1 MFSILAGGNAFYLLA
16 ISVAFIITFIFV
28 PITARVAKAKG
39 IVAHENGRTSHKGS
53 VPTMGGLAI
62 FSGFYL
68 TVLLFV
74 DSTHLREFN
83 NLLAGSFLILLIGM
97 KDDMVGISARKKMI
111 VQIIAACI
119 VIFWADLR
127 FTSLQGFL
135 GIYEINY
142 FWSVSLTMLTIVG
155 LTNCF
160 NLIDGIDGLAAG
172 ISSVSLITLG
182 SWFGYVGQYEL
193 MLISFILASSMISF
207 IPFNVFGR
215 TNKIFMGDAG
225 SLTAGFIIAC
235 LIIKFNQVNLTLP
248 PESFLQSAPAIS
260 IAIVLVPLFDTLKVS
275 ILRISKGR
283 HPFSPDKTHA
293 HHTLLYLGLSHPLT
307 SLYLCVLNI
316 AFIVVSFS
324 ESHLGTTTLFF
335 LIVIQGV
342 IMFAIP
348 DAIKWRKRINQ
359 TFQQPPDTG
368 H

>member
-16 ISVAFIITFIFV
+16 ISVAFLVTFIFV
-28 PITARVAKAKG
+28 PVTARVTKQKG
-39 IVAHENGRTSHKGS
+39 IVAHENGRTSHTGS

-193 MLISFILASSMISF
+193 MLISFILASSMVSF

-248 PESFLQSAPAIS
+248 KVYFMQNAPAIS
-260 IAIVLVPLFDTLKVS
+260 IAIVLVTLFDNLKVYL
-275 ILRISKGR
+275 LRISKGK
-283 HPFSPDKTHA
+283 HPF
-293 HHTLLYLGLSHPLT
+293 
-307 SLYLCVLNI
+307 
-316 AFIVVSFS
+316 
-324 ESHLGTTTLFF
+324 
-335 LIVIQGV
+335 
-342 IMFAIP
+342 
-348 DAIKWRKRINQ
+348 
-359 TFQQPPDTG
+359 
-368 H
+368 